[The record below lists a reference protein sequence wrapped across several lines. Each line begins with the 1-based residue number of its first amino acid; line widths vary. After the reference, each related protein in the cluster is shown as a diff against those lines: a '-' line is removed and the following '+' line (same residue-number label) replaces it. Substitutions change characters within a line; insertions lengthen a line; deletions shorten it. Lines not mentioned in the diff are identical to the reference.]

1 MVNRFALV
9 FLFVMI
15 FALPLNAAP
24 AAWQVEGEKGTLII
38 FGTMH
43 RLPDGANWL
52 SEDLENSLESSRL
65 LVLETENS
73 QASDDYLGYLI
84 RQPGVAKS
92 RKRLKKK
99 LNENDYQTFL
109 SRVTGFGF
117 SEEEVANYRPW
128 YAALLL
134 ARLGGEEAGLERG
147 LGVEATLVSI
157 SEGLGLEVIGLES
170 PAQQFRVFSTL
181 PKKVEL
187 AWLEKILRRG
197 RENGE
202 RSQSLYSFWMEG
214 DLQAIEN
221 QVLGSL
227 KETAGLY
234 EAFIK
239 RRNQTW
245 ADQMEF
251 LLEQGGQVFIA
262 VGTAHMLGEDSV
274 LKMLEARGYKVTRL
288 Q

>member
-1 MVNRFALV
+1 MLNRFAAVFFILV
-9 FLFVMI
+9 TFS
-15 FALPLNAAP
+15 LPVWAAP
-24 AAWQVEGEKGTLII
+24 AAWQVEGKNGTLIV

-43 RLPDGANWL
+43 RLPDGADWL
-52 SEDLENSLESSRL
+52 SEDLENSLKSSRL

-73 QASDDYLGYLI
+73 QASDDYLGYII
-84 RQPGVAKS
+84 RQPGVATS
-92 RKRLKKK
+92 RKRLKKR
-99 LNENDYQTFL
+99 LSEDDYQTFL
-109 SRVTGFGF
+109 ARVSAFDY
-117 SEEEVANYRPW
+117 SEEDIAYYRPW

-147 LGVEATLVSI
+147 LGVEETLVSI
-157 SEGLGLEVIGLES
+157 SEDLGLNIIGLES
-170 PAQQFRVFSTL
+170 PAQQFTVFSTL

-187 AWLEKILRRG
+187 AWLEKTLRRKE
-197 RENGE
+197 ENGT
-202 RSQSLYSFWMEG
+202 RSKSLYSFWITG
-214 DLQAIEN
+214 DLLAIEN

-239 RRNQTW
+239 RRNETW

-251 LLEQGGQVFIA
+251 LLEEGGQVFIA
-262 VGTAHMLGEDSV
+262 VGAAHMVGPDSV
-274 LKMLEARGYKVTRL
+274 LKMLEARGYKVTRI